1 MTDKDYCEECPAKK
15 RKHILVVDD
24 DSGQLALIKENLNE
38 FYDVT
43 LIKSGQACIKYLS
56 NHKPDM
62 IFLDYLMPVMDGA
75 QTLREIRKEYPDF
88 SIPVVFLTGITER
101 ETIIET
107 LVDLMPQGYIVK
119 PATKAELVCK
129 VIGILG

>member
-1 MTDKDYCEECPAKK
+1 MGDVGGYEDFPASD

-24 DSGQLALIKENLNE
+24 DSLQLAMIKDNLNE
-38 FYDVT
+38 FYNVT
-43 LIKSGQACIKYLS
+43 LVKSGSACLKYLQK
-56 NHKPDM
+56 HKPDL
-62 IFLDYLMPVMDGA
+62 IFLDYIMPEMDGPA
-75 QTLREIRKEYPDF
+75 TLAAIRNEFPDF
-88 SIPVVFLTGITER
+88 SIPVVFLTGMVDR
-101 ETIIET
+101 ETIIDT

>member
-1 MTDKDYCEECPAKK
+1 MGDVGGYEDFPASD

-24 DSGQLALIKENLNE
+24 DSLQLAMIKDNLNE
-38 FYDVT
+38 FYNVT
-43 LIKSGQACIKYLS
+43 LVKSGSACLKYLQK
-56 NHKPDM
+56 HKPDL
-62 IFLDYLMPVMDGA
+62 IFLDYIMPEMDGPA
-75 QTLREIRKEYPDF
+75 TLVAIRNEFPDF
-88 SIPVVFLTGITER
+88 SIPVVFLTGMVDR
-101 ETIIET
+101 ETIIDT